1 MDLYVETYYKNPSL
15 FYFKYDMYSIRTIQQ
30 QDNAEIAQV
39 IRNVS
44 KEFGLA
50 PESGFAVAD
59 PILDDLYTVYNQ
71 TNAHYWFIENLK
83 GEIVGGGGISPL
95 QGDPSILEI
104 QKMYFLPE
112 LRRLGYAKIILE
124 NAFEFANRHN
134 FSHCYLETTKDLW
147 QAVKLY
153 EKLGF
158 EHLTEPKGN
167 TGHSH
172 ACEIWMLKTIN

>member
-1 MDLYVETYYKNPSL
+1 
-15 FYFKYDMYSIRTIQQ
+15 MYQLRPIQAK
-30 QDNAEIAQV
+30 DNAELARI
-39 IRNVS
+39 IRDVS

-59 PILDDLYTVYNQ
+59 PTLDHLYDVYSQPNAQYWVVENQHGQIL
-71 TNAHYWFIENLK
+71 
-83 GEIVGGGGISPL
+83 GGGGLSPL
-95 QGDPSILEI
+95 QGDNSILEI

-112 LRRLGYAKIILE
+112 IRGLGFAKKILQE
-124 NAFEFANRHN
+124 SFDFAQKQH
-134 FSHCYLETTKDLW
+134 FKACYLETTKELW

-158 EHLTEPKGN
+158 EYLESPKGN

-172 ACEIWMLKTIN
+172 ACEIWMLKKISSKHPV

>member
-1 MDLYVETYYKNPSL
+1 
-15 FYFKYDMYSIRTIQQ
+15 MYSIRTIQAK
-30 QDNAEIAQV
+30 DNAQIAHI
-39 IRNVS
+39 IRQVS

-59 PILDDLYTVYNQ
+59 PILDQLSVVYDQ
-71 TNAHYWFIENLK
+71 PYAQYWIIENEW
-83 GEIVGGGGISPL
+83 GQIFGGGGLSPL
-95 QGDPSILEI
+95 NGDAKILEI

-112 LRRLGYAKIILE
+112 IRNLGFAQQIL
-124 NAFEFANRHN
+124 NSCFKFAQING
-134 FSHCYLETTKDLW
+134 FQSLYLETTKELW

-158 EHLTEPKGN
+158 LHLDAPRGN

-172 ACEIWMLKTIN
+172 ACEIWMLKTL

>member
-1 MDLYVETYYKNPSL
+1 
-15 FYFKYDMYSIRTIQQ
+15 MYQIRPIQP
-30 QDNAEIAQV
+30 QDNAKIAAI
-39 IRNVS
+39 IRKVS

-59 PILDDLYTVYNQ
+59 PVLDDLYTVYHQ
-71 TNAHYWFIENLK
+71 PNAQYWVIENEQ
-83 GEIVGGGGISPL
+83 GEILGGGGLSPL
-95 QGDPSILEI
+95 KGDHTILEI

-112 LRRLGYAKIILE
+112 IRGLGFAKQLLE
-124 NAFEFANRHN
+124 KAFQFKLQQG
-134 FSHCYLETTKDLW
+134 FKSCYLETTKELW

-158 EHLTEPKGN
+158 QYLDQPKGN

-172 ACEIWMLKTIN
+172 ACEIWMEKIL

>member
-1 MDLYVETYYKNPSL
+1 
-15 FYFKYDMYSIRTIQQ
+15 MYQIRTIQI
-30 QDNAEIAQV
+30 QDNAAIAKV
-39 IRNVS
+39 IREVS

-59 PILDDLYTVYNQ
+59 PILDDLYQVYAQ
-71 TNAHYWFIENLK
+71 GNAQYWVIEDGNAR
-83 GEIVGGGGISPL
+83 IVGGGGISPL
-95 QGDPSILEI
+95 KGDCSILEI

-112 LRRLGYAKIILE
+112 LRGLGFAKKILE
-124 NAFEFANRHN
+124 QCFEFALHHG
-134 FSHCYLETTKDLW
+134 FHTCYLETTKNLW

-158 EHLTEPKGN
+158 EHLPAPKGD

-172 ACEIWMLKTIN
+172 ACEVWMLKTIGSVA